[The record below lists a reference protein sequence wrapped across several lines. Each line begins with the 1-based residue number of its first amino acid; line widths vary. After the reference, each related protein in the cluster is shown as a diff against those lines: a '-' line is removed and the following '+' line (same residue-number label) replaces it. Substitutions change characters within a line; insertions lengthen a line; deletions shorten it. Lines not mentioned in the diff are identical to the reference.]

1 MPSFFYC
8 ILLGVCNLIEKNI
21 FLLLFFI
28 RQACF
33 LIPKDLSLRFH
44 VNILLDLNECE
55 VSNGGCDHQYEN
67 TVGSRVCQCYKGF
80 ILNSEGK
87 TCSGKWPA
95 KLLHF

>member
-1 MPSFFYC
+1 MNVKYQMEAVT
-8 ILLGVCNLIEKNI
+8 INTK
-21 FLLLFFI
+21 
-28 RQACF
+28 
-33 LIPKDLSLRFH
+33 
-44 VNILLDLNECE
+44 
-55 VSNGGCDHQYEN
+55 N